1 MRWEIPGETLNQ
13 KIERVLGK
21 NFAYHESESDV
32 NTKTN
37 ETEKELRM

>member
-21 NFAYHESESDV
+21 NFAYHEPESNV
-32 NTKTN
+32 NTN
-37 ETEKELRM
+37 VTEKEN

>member
-21 NFAYHESESDV
+21 NFAYHESES
-32 NTKTN
+32 NAN
-37 ETEKELRM
+37 ETEKEN